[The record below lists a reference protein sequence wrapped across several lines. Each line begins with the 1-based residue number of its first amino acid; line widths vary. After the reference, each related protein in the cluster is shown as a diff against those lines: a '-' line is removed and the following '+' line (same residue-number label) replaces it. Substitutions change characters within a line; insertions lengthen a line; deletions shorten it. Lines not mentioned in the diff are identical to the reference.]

1 VSDYDN
7 TFTTEASKR
16 LNKAM
21 AERLGI
27 KHEEML
33 GGFEVEHTGSDR
45 HVTVTAQIVQKWDL
59 DEFAEWWNA
68 LRLEVKP

>member
-1 VSDYDN
+1 MSEYDT
-7 TFTTEASKR
+7 TFTSKSSEM

-27 KHEEML
+27 RSEEML
-33 GGFEVEHTGSDR
+33 GGFDVEHNGSDD

-59 DEFAEWWNA
+59 AEFAEWWNA